1 MGGAGLTSTA
11 SDYARFVQMLLNGGQ
26 LDSVQILSPKT
37 VELMRADVL
46 GDLPKVSTAGLPPPG
61 YGFGLT
67 FAVNRGPAQTG
78 SIVSRGE
85 YNWGGAAGTAFW
97 IDPQEQMAGVWM
109 MQTMLDLGKGD
120 RFKQLAYQAIVEKP
134 ASDR

>member
-1 MGGAGLTSTA
+1 
-11 SDYARFVQMLLNGGQ
+11 MLLNGGE
-26 LDSVQILSPKT
+26 LDGVQILSPKT

-46 GDLPKVSTAGLPPPG
+46 GDLPKVATAGLPPPG

-85 YNWGGAAGTAFW
+85 YNWGGAAGTSFW
-97 IDPQEQMAGVWM
+97 IDPQEQMVGVWM
-109 MQTMLDLGKGD
+109 MQTMLDLAKGN
-120 RFKQLAYQAIVEKP
+120 RFQQLAYQAIVDFENT
-134 ASDR
+134 RR